1 MKKLTKKQILIVNNE
16 IRKTALKMRNNSN
29 NPYEVIGFYTSKIEN
44 LTNLIEHGYEECLSF
59 EDRLKCIINC
69 ELSSQEENSHSKWA
83 YMLKMLKNNKLTS
96 RGFWTI
102 LGGMIIV
109 TFVIESFIEFIF
121 NLIDF

>member
-1 MKKLTKKQILIVNNE
+1 MKKLTKKQ
-16 IRKTALKMRNNSN
+16 
-29 NPYEVIGFYTSKIEN
+29 
-44 LTNLIEHGYEECLSF
+44 IEHGYEECLSF

-109 TFVIESFIEFIF
+109 TFVIESFIELIF